1 MDCVSYQSFPR
12 RAAGG
17 AASGAKG
24 FGEDDLRKLNF
35 RELADRFEHLS
46 QVLPDALRCVQEVK
60 QVQGSVQERLEV
72 LEGRQQ
78 R

>member
-1 MDCVSYQSFPR
+1 MDPNAWIR
-12 RAAGG
+12 P
-17 AASGAKG
+17 ASGAAGSKG
-24 FGEDDLRKLNF
+24 FGEEDLRKLNF